1 MEERTSKR
9 LRDLTVAVFCGAAAG
24 VAYMPF
30 ISEIATPV
38 LALKFAVQGMLITLL
53 VFGFEF
59 FVAPGPMSEPVRRA
73 PFAVVF
79 LAKTVITTL
88 LVVVAYG
95 VGGLVLFPN
104 RFATASALHDLARDT
119 SFALAVA
126 GVFQLLV
133 MVRNLIGGRV
143 LTNIVLGRYHR
154 PLSEERIFMF
164 VDVSGSTALAER
176 AGAIGAY
183 SMISRFFFDVAQ
195 ETVRFAGETHAYIG
209 DAVIVTWPLEHG
221 LENARCLRCYFGIC
235 DRIETRSSLY
245 ERDFGVVPRFRVSLH
260 GGPVVAGE
268 CGDDKRQ
275 IVYFGDTI
283 NTAARIQEACKEF
296 ERPLLLSRELISRMA
311 LLPGYSATSLGR
323 AKLRGRENE
332 VELFTVERLA
342 TPHHRGSA
350 N

>member
-1 MEERTSKR
+1 MEERTSKQ
-9 LRDLTVAVFCGAAAG
+9 LRDLTVLVGCGAAAG
-24 VAYMPF
+24 LIYMPV
-30 ISEIATPV
+30 ISETATP
-38 LALKFAVQGMLITLL
+38 LLGLKFGVQGMLITLL

-59 FVAPGPMSEPVRRA
+59 FVAEGPMSEPLRRA

-88 LVVVAYG
+88 LIVVAYG
-95 VGGLVLFPN
+95 LGGLVLFPN

-119 SFALAVA
+119 SFALGVA

-164 VDVSGSTALAER
+164 VDVSGSTALAEK

-209 DAVIVTWPLEHG
+209 DAVIVTWPLQHG

-235 DRIETRSSLY
+235 DRIRAKSSLY
-245 ERDFGVVPRFRVSLH
+245 QRDFGVVPRFRAGLH

-283 NTAARIQEACKEF
+283 NTAARIQEACKVF
-296 ERPLLLSRELISRMA
+296 ERPLLLSGELVGRMA

-323 AKLRGRENE
+323 AKLRGRRHE
-332 VELFTVERLA
+332 VELFTVERLG
-342 TPHHRGSA
+342 RR
-350 N
+350 

>member
-1 MEERTSKR
+1 MEERTSKQ
-9 LRDLTVAVFCGAAAG
+9 LRDLTVLVGCGAAAG
-24 VAYMPF
+24 LIYMPF
-30 ISEIATPV
+30 ISEIATP
-38 LALKFAVQGMLITLL
+38 LLGLKFGVQGMLITLL

-59 FVAPGPMSEPVRRA
+59 FVAQGPMSEPLRRA

-88 LVVVAYG
+88 LIVVAYG
-95 VGGLVLFPN
+95 LGGLVLFPN

-119 SFALAVA
+119 GFALAVA

-209 DAVIVTWPLEHG
+209 DAVIVTWPLQHG

-235 DRIETRSSLY
+235 DRIRAKSSLY
-245 ERDFGVVPRFRVSLH
+245 QRDFGVVPRFRVGLH

-268 CGDDKRQ
+268 CGDSKRQ

-283 NTAARIQEACKEF
+283 NTAARIQEACKVF
-296 ERPLLLSRELISRMA
+296 DRPLLLSGELIGRMA
-311 LLPGYSATSLGR
+311 LLPGFGAISLGR
-323 AKLRGRENE
+323 AKLRGREHE
-332 VELFTVERLA
+332 VELFTVERLG
-342 TPHHRGSA
+342 RR
-350 N
+350 

>member
-1 MEERTSKR
+1 MEERTSKQ
-9 LRDLTVAVFCGAAAG
+9 LRDLTVLVGCGAAAG
-24 VAYMPF
+24 LIYMPF
-30 ISEIATPV
+30 ISEIATP
-38 LALKFAVQGMLITLL
+38 LLGLKFGVQGMLITLL

-59 FVAPGPMSEPVRRA
+59 FVAQGPMSEPLRRA

-88 LVVVAYG
+88 LIVVAYG
-95 VGGLVLFPN
+95 LGGLVLFPN

-119 SFALAVA
+119 GFALAVA

-209 DAVIVTWPLEHG
+209 DAVIVTWPLQHG

-235 DRIETRSSLY
+235 DRIRAKSSLY
-245 ERDFGVVPRFRVSLH
+245 QRDFGVVPRFRAGVH

-283 NTAARIQEACKEF
+283 NTAARIQEACKVF
-296 ERPLLLSRELISRMA
+296 DQPLLLSGELIGRMA
-311 LLPGYSATSLGR
+311 LLPGHRTTSLGR
-323 AKLRGRENE
+323 AKLRGREHE
-332 VELFTVERLA
+332 VELFTVERLG
-342 TPHHRGSA
+342 RR
-350 N
+350 

>member
-1 MEERTSKR
+1 MSRPRYASII
-9 LRDLTVAVFCGAAAG
+9 AGSGAAVG
-24 VAYMPF
+24 LIYMPF
-30 ISEIATPV
+30 ISETATP
-38 LALKFAVQGMLITLL
+38 LLGLKFGVQGILITLL

-59 FVAPGPMSEPVRRA
+59 FVAEGPMSEPLRRA
-73 PFAVVF
+73 SFAVVF

-88 LVVVAYG
+88 LIVVAYG
-95 VGGLVLFPN
+95 LGGLILFPN

-119 SFALAVA
+119 SFALGVA

-183 SMISRFFFDVAQ
+183 SMISHFFFDVAQ

-209 DAVIVTWPLEHG
+209 DAVIVTWPLQHG

-235 DRIETRSSLY
+235 DRIRAKSSLY
-245 ERDFGVVPRFRVSLH
+245 QRDFGVVPRFRVGVH

-283 NTAARIQEACKEF
+283 NTAARIQEACKVF
-296 ERPLLLSRELISRMA
+296 DRPLLLSGELIGRMA
-311 LLPGYSATSLGR
+311 LLPGYRATSLGR
-323 AKLRGRENE
+323 AKLRGREHE
-332 VELFTVERLA
+332 VELFTVERLG
-342 TPHHRGSA
+342 RR
-350 N
+350 

>member
-1 MEERTSKR
+1 MEERTSKQ
-9 LRDLTVAVFCGAAAG
+9 LRDLTVLVGCGAAAG
-24 VAYMPF
+24 LIYMPF
-30 ISEIATPV
+30 ISETATP
-38 LALKFAVQGMLITLL
+38 LLGLKFGVQGMLITLL

-59 FVAPGPMSEPVRRA
+59 FVAQGPMSEPLRRA

-88 LVVVAYG
+88 LIVVAYG
-95 VGGLVLFPN
+95 LGGLVLFPN

-119 SFALAVA
+119 GFALAVA

-164 VDVSGSTALAER
+164 VDVSGSTALAEK

-209 DAVIVTWPLEHG
+209 DAVIVTWPLQHG

-235 DRIETRSSLY
+235 DRIRAKSSLY
-245 ERDFGVVPRFRVSLH
+245 QRDFGVVPRFRAGLH

-283 NTAARIQEACKEF
+283 NTAARIQEACKVF
-296 ERPLLLSRELISRMA
+296 DRPLLLSGELIGRMA
-311 LLPGYSATSLGR
+311 LMPGFSATSLGK
-323 AKLRGRENE
+323 AKLRGREHE
-332 VELFTVERLA
+332 VELFTVERLG
-342 TPHHRGSA
+342 RR
-350 N
+350 

>member
-1 MEERTSKR
+1 MEERTSKQ
-9 LRDLTVAVFCGAAAG
+9 LRDLTVLVGCGAAAG
-24 VAYMPF
+24 LIYMPF
-30 ISEIATPV
+30 ISEIATP
-38 LALKFAVQGMLITLL
+38 LLGLKFGVQGMLITLL

-59 FVAPGPMSEPVRRA
+59 FVAQGPMSEPLRRA

-88 LVVVAYG
+88 LIVVAYG
-95 VGGLVLFPN
+95 LGGLVLFPN

-119 SFALAVA
+119 GFALAVA

-164 VDVSGSTALAER
+164 VDVSGSTALAEK

-209 DAVIVTWPLEHG
+209 DAVIVTWPLQHG

-235 DRIETRSSLY
+235 DRIRAKSSLY
-245 ERDFGVVPRFRVSLH
+245 QRDFGVVPRFRVGVH

-283 NTAARIQEACKEF
+283 NTAARIQEACKVF
-296 ERPLLLSRELISRMA
+296 DRPLLLSGELIGRMA
-311 LLPGYSATSLGR
+311 LLPGYRATSLGR
-323 AKLRGRENE
+323 AKLRGREHE
-332 VELFTVERLA
+332 VELFTVERLG
-342 TPHHRGSA
+342 RR
-350 N
+350 

>member
-1 MEERTSKR
+1 MEERTSKQ
-9 LRDLTVAVFCGAAAG
+9 LRDLTVLVGCGAAAG
-24 VAYMPF
+24 LIYMPF
-30 ISEIATPV
+30 ISETATP
-38 LALKFAVQGMLITLL
+38 LLGLEFAIQGMLITLL

-59 FVAPGPMSEPVRRA
+59 FVAEGPMSEPLRRA

-88 LVVVAYG
+88 LIVVAYG
-95 VGGLVLFPN
+95 LGGLVLFPN

-209 DAVIVTWPLEHG
+209 DAVIVTWPLQHG

-235 DRIETRSSLY
+235 DRIRAKSSLY
-245 ERDFGVVPRFRVSLH
+245 QRDFGVVPRFRVGLH

-283 NTAARIQEACKEF
+283 NTAARIQEACKVF
-296 ERPLLLSRELISRMA
+296 DRPLLLSGELIGRMA
-311 LLPGYSATSLGR
+311 LLPGYRATSLGR
-323 AKLRGRENE
+323 AKLRGREHE
-332 VELFTVERLA
+332 VELFTVERLG
-342 TPHHRGSA
+342 RR
-350 N
+350 

>member
-1 MEERTSKR
+1 
-9 LRDLTVAVFCGAAAG
+9 
-24 VAYMPF
+24 
-30 ISEIATPV
+30 
-38 LALKFAVQGMLITLL
+38 
-53 VFGFEF
+53 
-59 FVAPGPMSEPVRRA
+59 MSEPLRRA

-79 LAKTVITTL
+79 FAKTVITTL
-88 LVVVAYG
+88 LIVVAYG
-95 VGGLVLFPN
+95 LGGLVLFPN
-104 RFATASALHDLARDT
+104 RFATASALPDLARDT
-119 SFALAVA
+119 GFALAVA

-164 VDVSGSTALAER
+164 VDVTGSTALAER

-209 DAVIVTWPLEHG
+209 DAVIVTWPLQHG

-235 DRIETRSSLY
+235 DRIRAKSSLY
-245 ERDFGVVPRFRVSLH
+245 QRDFGVVPRFRVGVH

-283 NTAARIQEACKEF
+283 NTAARIQEACKVF
-296 ERPLLLSRELISRMA
+296 DRTLLLSGELVGRMA
-311 LLPGYSATSLGR
+311 LLPGYRRNQPRQSEAPRSR
-323 AKLRGRENE
+323 ARGR
-332 VELFTVERLA
+332 TVHRRALGAPMNGRSRALIALKWRQLTGQPRGNQRPSTSIRAPAQRQALER
-342 TPHHRGSA
+342 TGVPPGGSPSGRCPIWFI
-350 N
+350 NIFLEHLDYI